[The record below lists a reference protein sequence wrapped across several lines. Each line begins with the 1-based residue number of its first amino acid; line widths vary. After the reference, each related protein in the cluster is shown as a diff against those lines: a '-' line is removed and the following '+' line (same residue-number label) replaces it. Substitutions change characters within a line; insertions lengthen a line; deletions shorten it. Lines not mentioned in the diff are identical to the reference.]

1 MTNPLDWTHPT
12 AAIPATGLDAHRKA
26 SAAEGAAVAAAADIL
41 GVERLEARYRITQAA
56 RGRYLLEGKIRARV
70 VQACVVTLDP
80 VTAELAEP
88 FSVEFWPAE
97 APERKAKA
105 ASALAPEPKSKAAP
119 APAPEWKSKAAP
131 APGAVVEREVFGD
144 DEPERIENNA
154 IDAGRIVFETLV
166 TALDPYPRAPGAE
179 LELPGDAS
187 GAGSDDAKPDHP
199 FAALAKLKPPRD

>member
-41 GVERLEARYRITQAA
+41 GVERLEARYRITPAG

-80 VTAELAEP
+80 VAAELAEP
-88 FSVEFWPAE
+88 FSVEFWPPE
-97 APERKAKA
+97 APERKGKA
-105 ASALAPEPKSKAAP
+105 D
-119 APAPEWKSKAAP
+119 P
-131 APGAVVEREVFGD
+131 APGAVVEQEVFVD

-166 TALDPYPRAPGAE
+166 TALAPYPRAPGAE
-179 LELPGDAS
+179 LELPSDA
-187 GAGSDDAKPDHP
+187 GNAGSDDAKPDHP